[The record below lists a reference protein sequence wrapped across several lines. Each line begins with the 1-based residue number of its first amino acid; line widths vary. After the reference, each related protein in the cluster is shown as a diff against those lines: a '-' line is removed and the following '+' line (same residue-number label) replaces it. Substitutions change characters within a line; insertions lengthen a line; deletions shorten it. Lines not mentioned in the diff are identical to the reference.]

1 MINSSRQAFS
11 EKQKGWLVF
20 IALAAILTCAAVL
33 RLAHLRSIP
42 GWYSDEGNFIDFAAQ
57 LSQGKWQN
65 FCTSG
70 APHIDRLPVYM
81 YLLAAGMR
89 VFGIDI
95 AVSRGLSAA
104 SAIASAGLLYLL
116 VSPVCGKKLGFLGS
130 AIYAVLPWAVAYNR
144 LGLTYNLMSPLFL
157 LTLLAAWNFIQKPS
171 VKWLALAAVSAGL
184 AFGTDYL
191 GAAAILLAAG
201 AWLLKGWRWLA
212 GGAVALFLTM
222 AVILAP
228 PLWMAPKVFWQDV
241 GMTLASRSGIVASG
255 SIFLNLAINFTELLR
270 RESWVFVG
278 ICGLFLLPDR
288 RLRGLTLALTG
299 VTLLAIT
306 RSFPP
311 VGRSL
316 HYLIHLF
323 PLFALGMAVF
333 FTQAAR
339 RAHQAIL
346 DLWQGLAGTLPWLA
360 RRARFWAAAQKVT
373 LWLSMAFLFGG
384 PALWM
389 LMASAALA
397 AGGNEFL
404 FRGDNEHNLTPAAEA
419 GEMIQYLT
427 SHSQPDDLVLASPH
441 LAWAAPTER
450 KADFRN
456 QQTYDNLLA
465 GTSLNLPRERFLYPC
480 GIEDATYVILDP
492 LGRDFAPRVLS
503 GMEGTIQE
511 VESWPVVFQ
520 TDSLA
525 LYQNPAKSR

>member
-1 MINSSRQAFS
+1 M
-11 EKQKGWLVF
+11 EKQKAWLVG
-20 IALAAILTCAAVL
+20 IALAAILICAAVL
-33 RLAHLRSIP
+33 RLAHLRSVP

-57 LSQGKWQN
+57 ISQGKWQN

-81 YLLAAGMR
+81 YLLAAGIR
-89 VFGIDI
+89 IFGTDI
-95 AVSRGLSAA
+95 AVSRGLSAI

-116 VSPVCGKKLGFLGS
+116 VSKICGKKLGLLSS
-130 AIYAVLPWAVAYNR
+130 AIFAVLPWAVVYNR

-157 LTLLAAWNFIQKPS
+157 LTLLATWNFLQKPS
-171 VKWLALAAVSAGL
+171 LKWMALAAVPAGL

-191 GAAAILLAAG
+191 GVVAILLATG
-201 AWLLKGWRWLA
+201 VWFLKGWRWLVV
-212 GGAVALFLTM
+212 GATAFFLTM
-222 AVILAP
+222 ALILAP

-241 GMTLASRSGIVASG
+241 VMTLTSRSGITASG
-255 SIFLNLAINFTELLR
+255 SVLLNLAINFTELLR

-288 RLRGLTLALTG
+288 RLRGLTLAGTG
-299 VTLLAIT
+299 ITLLAIT
-306 RSFPP
+306 RSFAP

-323 PLFALGMAVF
+323 PFFALGMAAF

-339 RAHQAIL
+339 RAYHAIL
-346 DLWQGLAGTLPWLA
+346 DLWQGLEGALPWLA
-360 RRARFWAAAQKVT
+360 RRASFWASARKAT
-373 LWLSMAFLFGG
+373 LWLSMGFLFGG

-389 LMASAALA
+389 IMASTALVA
-397 AGGNEFL
+397 TGNEFL
-404 FRGDNEHNLTPAAEA
+404 LHGDNDHNLTPAAEA
-419 GEMIQYLT
+419 GEVIQYLA

-465 GTSLNLPRERFLYPC
+465 GTSLHLPRERFLYPC
-480 GIEDATYVILDP
+480 GVEDATYVILDP
-492 LGRDFAPRVLS
+492 LGRDFAPRVLP
-503 GMEGTIQE
+503 GMEGTIKK

-525 LYQNPAKSR
+525 LYQNPAKVH